1 MSMLLKLPVRNPPI
15 VPRTALPP
23 VTLVIASPVRVY
35 MRIEAR
41 DAMTVI
47 GPASIIITWAV
58 PATFP
63 GAPPPTIP
71 EKELYLNIRSNIKAR
86 GTG

>member
-23 VTLVIASPVRVY
+23 VTLVVSSPVRVY
-35 MRIEAR
+35 MRIEAW

-47 GPASIIITWAV
+47 GPASIVIT
-58 PATFP
+58 
-63 GAPPPTIP
+63 
-71 EKELYLNIRSNIKAR
+71 
-86 GTG
+86 